1 MIPTVIYETLSTDT
15 ALQQS
20 GINPQRIFELQSLDE
35 RPFNDGYYIV
45 INWQESTNV
54 GLNFNGIQN
63 TFQKSPRTM
72 TLWVHSPLDQGRD
85 YRIIDRILNRVD
97 TLLLAMEQR
106 KGSDNIRLTCV
117 TKQGRSG
124 NLIDDGWKTITRNAT
139 YAVLYDE
146 YAA

>member
-1 MIPTVIYETLSTDT
+1 MIPTIIYETLSTDT
-15 ALQQS
+15 VLQQS
-20 GINPQRIFELQSLDE
+20 GINGQRIFELQSVDE
-35 RPFNDGYYIV
+35 RPFDNGYFII
-45 INWQESTNV
+45 INWQESSSS
-54 GLNFNGIQN
+54 GLTFNGVQN
-63 TFQKSPRTM
+63 TFQKPPRVM
-72 TLWVHSPLDQGRD
+72 SLWVHSPLDQGRD

-97 TLLLAMEQR
+97 NLLLPMENR

-124 NLIDDGWKTITRNAT
+124 NLIDDGWKTIARNAT